1 MGFQEIISEID
12 ETNHDKFLNSNLS
25 ILHFF
30 SDWEMDCLMCLPI
43 IESIAE
49 EFSGQALFGKVNIE
63 DAENIAKKHKV
74 MKVPS
79 VLFFKNGN
87 LVDRMDKMNSEDI
100 LRSKISC
107 LL

>member
-1 MGFQEIISEID
+1 
-12 ETNHDKFLNSNLS
+12 
-25 ILHFF
+25 
-30 SDWEMDCLMCLPI
+30 MCLPI

-49 EFSGQALFGKVNIE
+49 EFNGQALFGKVNIE
-63 DAENIAKKHKV
+63 EAENIAKKHKV

-79 VLFFKNGN
+79 VLFFKNGS